1 MKQLLKAFFLEWT
14 VSEPMIPEHSED
26 KNSRYKRDEGGSI
39 ASRVHLFE
47 VGEVRRLKW
56 KRKQTDKIQEEE

>member
-1 MKQLLKAFFLEWT
+1 M
-14 VSEPMIPEHSED
+14 VSETMIPEHSED

-47 VGEVRRLKW
+47 VGEVCCLKW
-56 KRKQTDKIQEEE
+56 KRKQTDNIQE